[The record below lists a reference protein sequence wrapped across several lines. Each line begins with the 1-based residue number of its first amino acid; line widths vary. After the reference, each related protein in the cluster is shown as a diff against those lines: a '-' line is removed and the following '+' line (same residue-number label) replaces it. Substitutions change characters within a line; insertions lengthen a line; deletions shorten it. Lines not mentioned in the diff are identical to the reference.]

1 MRPASTSKPL
11 LTLNCHEAWVHQ
23 LGYLGGPIHIVDG
36 LPGRYTKRWDEN
48 IRPVPGN
55 ATLCSLEE
63 ALARREPYDCIVAHN
78 ITDLLDLKTLNAP
91 RVLVLHTTL
100 EGRMS
105 QEGLSEFPHD
115 YVASVARY
123 VELQG
128 IHVVAVSEL
137 KGRSW
142 GCFHEVIP
150 FGADPSVYLPWT
162 GQEAAGLRIA
172 NQVRI
177 KSTLLKYDLH
187 EAAFDG
193 LPVRLVGF
201 NPELAGITPSASW
214 SHLKALLAS
223 HRFYVHTAH
232 EKMEDGYNMAT
243 FEAMAAGLPVLSNR
257 HPSSPIVHGKNGFVS
272 DDPDELRGYAHR
284 LLDDR
289 ELASRMGQA
298 SRETIRERF
307 STQRFAK
314 AFARAIETA
323 KRKWRG
329 RQPRGA

>member
-1 MRPASTSKPL
+1 MRQARVSKPL
-11 LTLNCHEAWVHQ
+11 LTVNCHEAWVHQ
-23 LGYLGGPIHIVDG
+23 LEYLARPVHIVDG

-48 IRPVPGN
+48 IRPVPRNG
-55 ATLCSLEE
+55 TLCSLEE
-63 ALARREPYDCIVAHN
+63 ALRSQESYECIIAHN
-78 ITDLLDLKTLNAP
+78 ITDLLDLKTLDAP

-100 EGRMS
+100 EGRMA
-105 QEGLSEFPHD
+105 QENLTEFPHQ
-115 YVASVARY
+115 YAASVARY
-123 VELQG
+123 VELQR

-142 GCFHEVIP
+142 GRFHEIIP
-150 FGADPSVYLPWT
+150 FGADPDAYLPWT
-162 GQEAAGLRIA
+162 GEEAAGLRIA
-172 NQVRI
+172 NQVRL
-177 KSTLLKYDLH
+177 KSKLLKYDLH
-187 EAAFDG
+187 EAAFEG

-201 NPELAGITPSASW
+201 NPELAGVTPSASW
-214 SHLKALLAS
+214 AHLKALLAS

-243 FEAMAAGLPVLSNR
+243 FEAMAAGLPVLTNR

-272 DDPDELRGYAHR
+272 DDPDELRGYARR

-289 ELASRMGQA
+289 ELALRMGQA
-298 SRETIRERF
+298 ARETIRERF

-323 KRKWRG
+323 KRKWVQR
-329 RQPRGA
+329 RRP